1 MNLLV
6 KIYETLCRSY
16 NIRVYGIFFTE
27 KPTVFFFWHSKFFVL
42 PYVFRDKPVRV
53 LISPSRDGEII
64 DRFIRYFGLKSIR
77 SSYRKEK
84 FAGLR
89 KMIEVLNEG
98 GNVAITP
105 DGPIGPPRRFKKGTI
120 STINKLGVRCVFVG
134 ISYSNFWRLDTWDN
148 FEIPM
153 PYSSVSIYALEGNP
167 RDEREAEELMEISI
181 RNAARLL

>member
-1 MNLLV
+1 MNSLV
-6 KIYETLCRSY
+6 KTYEILCRSY
-16 NIRVYGIFFTE
+16 HIRVHGRFFTE

-42 PYVFRDKPVRV
+42 PYVFRNKPVRV

-77 SSYRKEK
+77 SSYRRGR
-84 FAGLR
+84 FAGLKR
-89 KMIEVLNEG
+89 MIEVLNYGE
-98 GNVAITP
+98 NIAITP
-105 DGPIGPPRRFKKGTI
+105 DGPLGPPRRFKRGTI

-134 ISYSNFWRLDTWDN
+134 VAYSNFWKLDTWDN

-153 PYSSVSIYALEGNP
+153 PYSSVSIYALEGKPTN
-167 RDEREAEELMEISI
+167 EKEAEELMNTSI